1 MRNKFP
7 RANDPTQTCRYVAVR
22 QVETSRDVRSK
33 VAVTGEPATA
43 DFGGD
48 EPSEGVSEHL

>member
-33 VAVTGEPATA
+33 VAVTGEPAIE
-43 DFGGD
+43 DFGG
-48 EPSEGVSEHL
+48 E

>member
-1 MRNKFP
+1 MRNKLS